1 VRIFNR
7 STVRAFGDKHVD
19 ARSALS
25 AWFAELE
32 RASWTGPEDVERR
45 YASASFLKGDRIVFN
60 VKGNTYRVVVAVRYE
75 FHAVYIRFIG
85 THAEYDA
92 IDAETV

>member
-1 VRIFNR
+1 M
-7 STVRAFGDKHVD
+7 
-19 ARSALS
+19 
-25 AWFAELE
+25 E
-32 RASWTGPEDVERR
+32 RANWRAPEDVKRR
-45 YASASFLKGDRIVFN
+45 YASASFLEGDRVVFN
-60 VKGNTYRVVVAVRYE
+60 VKGNKYRIVVAIRYE

>member
-7 STVRAFGDKHVD
+7 SIVRAFGAAHAE

-25 AWFAELE
+25 AWFAEVE
-32 RASWTGPEDVERR
+32 RASWTGPEDVKRR
-45 YASASFLKGDRIVFN
+45 HASASFLAGDRIVFN
-60 VKGNTYRVVVAVRYE
+60 VKGNKYWIVVAVRSE

-85 THAEYDA
+85 THGEYDA

>member
-1 VRIFNR
+1 MRSIVLGLVGLFGLVACSGEPDRAAGEPAVEAAAPTQDRSGQDALAQAVADYRI
-7 STVRAFGDKHVD
+7 
-19 ARSALS
+19 
-25 AWFAELE
+25 
-32 RASWTGPEDVERR
+32 
-45 YASASFLKGDRIVFN
+45 
-60 VKGNTYRVVVAVRYE
+60 VVAVRYE